1 MPEGEGTSCNGIRND
16 RQRDSEGA
24 LQEKPLRKQI
34 KKVVKNREV
43 GDRTD
48 YEFNHTLITDA
59 FAKILLRTKRKPM
72 LRELAEETG
81 LHINTIDYHLKNL
94 KFEPANFKAVTD
106 KVVSALSFQAM
117 KGEPRSVKLYLQFV
131 EGFRESQQLE
141 HSGSLIEKITFVEDL
156 QD

>member
-1 MPEGEGTSCNGIRND
+1 M
-16 RQRDSEGA
+16 
-24 LQEKPLRKQI
+24 KKQA
-34 KKVVKNREV
+34 KKRVPKTVKNREV
-43 GDRTD
+43 GDRAD
-48 YEFNHTLITDA
+48 YEFNHVLITDA
-59 FAKILLRTKRKPM
+59 FAKILLRTKRKPT

-94 KFEPANFKAVTD
+94 KFDPANFKAVTD

-141 HSGSLIEKITFVEDL
+141 HSGSLIERITFVEDL
-156 QD
+156 QE